1 MDRLG
6 HKWVGYVITKIPLN
20 TQNNPNTL
28 PTLPKLPIYP
38 WTSKII
44 KIPLE
49 MYLGVQRL
57 DS

>member
-1 MDRLG
+1 MGGLDQ
-6 HKWVGYVITKIPLN
+6 KWVGCVITKIPLN
-20 TQNNPNTL
+20 TQNNPNT
-28 PTLPKLPIYP
+28 PSLPKLPIYP